1 MLRPSAFVGVGNPTV
16 NASVGRS
23 SISINET
30 KKLQFR
36 GFKKSSYQF
45 EPLPEAS
52 KEISLLSSYFDTSEV
67 YIEDKASVLLG
78 LERASKLAKTEE
90 NYVIAL
96 ATHGYMPES
105 SNGFFLPRLLSLEAG
120 KHELLPNS
128 AVERF
133 NLPNSIVLLSA
144 CDSAAGLLEEPDLL
158 FTGFTESFANAG
170 STFILASLWPV
181 ETNASRTITTKLFES
196 WEKEDLET
204 AISVAKSSV
213 ENRKR
218 ALPFVFLMP

>member
-1 MLRPSAFVGVGNPTV
+1 MQFAVSKRVV
-16 NASVGRS
+16 
-23 SISINET
+23 INSNRY
-30 KKLQFR
+30 R
-36 GFKKSSYQF
+36 GFKNR
-45 EPLPEAS
+45 
-52 KEISLLSSYFDTSEV
+52 ISFWFDKSEV
-67 YIEDKASVLLG
+67 YLKDKASVLLALKELQG
-78 LERASKLAKTEE
+78 KPK
-90 NYVIAL
+90 NYVIAPL
-96 ATHGYMPES
+96 HMDLSELKRL
-105 SNGFFLPRLLSLEAG
+105 LPRLLSLEAG

-213 ENRKR
+213 ENRNR